1 MDPLSIAAGV
11 IALISLVKTCM
22 DAYEII
28 DDAQHAF
35 EDLKQL
41 VSNLY
46 IERVRFFYWCEYVG
60 ITQVMR
66 LQQLKLHQQELDST
80 DIIHL
85 TPSLRKTA
93 ILRSLQSTMESLIVT
108 FRNSKSLLESYTKR
122 SSNTSFVTNV
132 LRKSTNLAGSMALA
146 DVLWAEKE
154 DKQKDQA
161 LPKLNKLFLDGTKR
175 ASKAAKWAM
184 MDKKKFTALIIQ
196 LRDHNNGLSD
206 VLEAGQK
213 VRLQRE
219 EELLATTTPF
229 LATVYNS
236 STVEPVVSGSY
247 LTSRYS
253 SDMHDIRTLAPPLSL
268 DPVNSD
274 RNVRLRQLVELHQ
287 RGKVI
292 EEDSGNVTND
302 ALATAS
308 SRNTLVTTP
317 RYPTPAPTI
326 DDLHLLTSSITIPL
340 GENSARQRR
349 LHAYFNKDKPVIVEW
364 KYYSLRISAKLLSA
378 LKRRVSLLTQQL
390 KQSSESPDFSILPC
404 IGHFE
409 DTSTSRMGIVFSY
422 PFSPQTLHPISLQD
436 RLIQDRSQRKI
447 RDLASRFA
455 IAKALTLSFY
465 RLHSVGWLHKSF
477 RSDNVLFFEAPD
489 QDPYDLA
496 PPYVCGFDF
505 SRQDTPAEM
514 TEDVPTVLLSQSTDR
529 ERSFYKHPDLD
540 RRQPIAPPNKDDSE
554 ETILAKVEAAEALSR
569 EFRYRKAYDIYSLG
583 IVLLEIGMWKPVKE
597 MAPSSLSV
605 ADWRHRLRDR
615 LLNELRSRMGKKY
628 FEVVERCLNG
638 DFGGL
643 SNTGAS
649 ADTGTS
655 AQTKHDTEATASKAT
670 RRWLESFLK
679 EAVNVLEDCLV

>member
-1 MDPLSIAAGV
+1 MDPLSITAGV
-11 IALISLVKTCM
+11 IALVSLVKTCM

-41 VSNLY
+41 ISNLY

-66 LQQLKLHQQELDST
+66 LQQLKLPQHELDST
-80 DIIHL
+80 DIMHL
-85 TPSLRKTA
+85 TPSLRKMA
-93 ILRSLQSTMESLIVT
+93 ILRSLQSTMESIIVT

-146 DVLWAEKE
+146 DVLWAEE
-154 DKQKDQA
+154 RDKQKDQA
-161 LPKLNKLFLDGTKR
+161 SVKLNKLFLGATKR
-175 ASKAAKWAM
+175 TSKAAKWAV

-229 LATVYNS
+229 SATVYNS
-236 STVEPVVSGSY
+236 SKGEPAVGGSY
-247 LTSRYS
+247 LTSPYT
-253 SDMHDIRTLAPPLSL
+253 SDTNKIGSLALAQNL
-268 DPVNSD
+268 DPVPSD
-274 RNVRLRQLVELHQ
+274 RNVRLRQLVQLHQ

-292 EEDSGNVTND
+292 EEDSSDNTYDPLAIVTSH
-302 ALATAS
+302 T
-308 SRNTLVTTP
+308 TLTTP
-317 RYPTPAPTI
+317 SFPIPESSI
-326 DDLHLLTSSITIPL
+326 DNLCLLTSSITIPL

-349 LHAYFNKDKPVIVEW
+349 LHTYYNKDKPVIVEW
-364 KYYSLRISAKLLSA
+364 KYYSLRISAELLKA

-390 KQSSESPDFSILPC
+390 KQSSESSDFSILPC

-409 DTSTSRMGIVFSY
+409 DTSSSRMGIVFSY
-422 PFSPQTLHPISLQD
+422 PFSRQTLHPISLQD

-554 ETILAKVEAAEALSR
+554 ETVLAKVKAAEALSR

-597 MAPSSLSV
+597 MSPSSMSV
-605 ADWRHRLRDR
+605 TDWRQKLQDR

-628 FEVVERCLNG
+628 FEVVERCLKG
-638 DFGGL
+638 TFGEV
-643 SNTGAS
+643 SNTGVP
-649 ADTGTS
+649 DDNGTS
-655 AQTKHDTEATASKAT
+655 TQMKHDTEATESKAT